1 MPASSD
7 IGRRPAPLSADER
20 GALLGEAALPGQAA
34 APNQAAGP
42 EASAAPNI
50 SQIAGTQLLTKFAV

>member
-20 GALLGEAALPGQAA
+20 GALLGEAALPSHAA
-34 APNQAAGP
+34 ALNQAAVP
-42 EASAAPNI
+42 EVPAALNI
-50 SQIAGTQLLTKFAV
+50 SQIAGAQPFTIS